1 MAQEHLATLKNEPNT
16 LGPALELWTQYG
28 GGLELFIE
36 TSDGHTY
43 LIPPDALMLVFAE
56 YLQAEKLKRL
66 EVQDPM
72 DCLREAIY
80 GGLDAKKEQG

>member
-1 MAQEHLATLKNEPNT
+1 MAQEHITTLERDSNT
-16 LGPALELWTQYG
+16 LGPALELWTQYR

-43 LIPPDALMLVFAE
+43 LIPPDALILVLAE

-66 EVQDPM
+66 EVQDPL

-80 GGLDAKKEQG
+80 GGLDAEKEQG